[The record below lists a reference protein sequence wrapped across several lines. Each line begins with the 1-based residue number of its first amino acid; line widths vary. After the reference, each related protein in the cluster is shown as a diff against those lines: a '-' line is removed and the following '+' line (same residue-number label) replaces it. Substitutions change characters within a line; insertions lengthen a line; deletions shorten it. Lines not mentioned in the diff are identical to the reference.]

1 MAKQDKTSKGNLST
15 DAAFIEAPPRVNEWR
30 RFSRVFFQ
38 RKLVIFGLVVLI
50 LLIISAIFAPWL
62 APYDPY
68 VGNLADSLAKPSWK
82 YLLGTDIQG
91 RDTLSRLI
99 FGARTALIVGFAT
112 TITAAIA
119 GTVLGLV
126 AGYFGG
132 ITNMIIMRAMDALM
146 GFPML
151 LLALL
156 IAAVL
161 GSGIQNVIIAL
172 AVATLPG
179 YARVMHGLT
188 LSVRENDYIMAER
201 AMGAGNQRIM
211 VNHIFPNTLPPMI
224 VLITL
229 QLGSII
235 LAEAGLS
242 FLGIGITPP
251 GAAWGSMVYDGG
263 RFLLPN
269 PVLSFAPGLA
279 IMLVVFAFNMVGDGL
294 RDALDPR
301 LRGIL

>member
-1 MAKQDKTSKGNLST
+1 MAN
-15 DAAFIEAPPRVNEWR
+15 DAAIGQIFTEAPPRVSEWR

-38 RKLVIFGLVVLI
+38 RKLVIFGLVVLGMV
-50 LLIISAIFAPWL
+50 IICAAFAQWI

-68 VGNLADSLAKPSWK
+68 KGIPADSLLQPSTK

-91 RDTLSRLI
+91 RDTLTRLI
-99 FGARTALIVGFAT
+99 YGARTALIVGFVT
-112 TITAAIA
+112 TIFAAIV
-119 GTVLGLV
+119 GLLLGLL

-132 ITNMIIMRAMDALM
+132 VTDTIIMRTMDALM

-156 IAAVL
+156 ISSVL
-161 GSGIQNVIIAL
+161 GSGLQNVIIAL
-172 AVATLPG
+172 SVATLPG

-188 LSVRENDYIMAER
+188 LSVRENDYIKAEI
-201 AMGAGNQRIM
+201 AMGSTNRRIM
-211 VNHIFPNTLPPMI
+211 LSHVIPNTLPPMI
-224 VLITL
+224 VLSTL
-229 QLGSII
+229 QLGTII

-242 FLGIGITPP
+242 FLGIGIRPP
-251 GAAWGSMVYDGG
+251 GAAWGSMVYDGY
-263 RFLLPN
+263 RFLISN
-269 PVLSFAPGLA
+269 PLLSFAPGLA
-279 IMLVVFAFNMVGDGL
+279 IMLVVFAFNMVGDGI